1 MYILEIDTASEIC
14 HIRLRSGTKTIFSR
28 KWKPAQNE
36 SHTIYAIL
44 KAILQKYPDS
54 RTELKKIIVNRGP
67 GSFTGTRIGVSTAN
81 ILSLITGAKLYAADN
96 LRQSQK
102 IIHPI
107 YSKKPHITQ
116 PKQKH
121 LNF

>member
-1 MYILEIDTASEIC
+1 MYILEIDTASPIC
-14 HIRLRSGTKTIFSR
+14 HIALHHRAKTIFSR
-28 KWKPAQNE
+28 KWKPVQNE
-36 SHTIYAIL
+36 SRTIYAIL
-44 KAILQKYPDS
+44 RTILQKYPAVRRS
-54 RTELKKIIVNRGP
+54 LKKIIVNRGP
-67 GSFTGTRIGVSTAN
+67 GSFTGTRIGVTTAN
-81 ILSLITGAKLYAADN
+81 ILALITGACLYAADN
-96 LRQSQK
+96 LRASQK